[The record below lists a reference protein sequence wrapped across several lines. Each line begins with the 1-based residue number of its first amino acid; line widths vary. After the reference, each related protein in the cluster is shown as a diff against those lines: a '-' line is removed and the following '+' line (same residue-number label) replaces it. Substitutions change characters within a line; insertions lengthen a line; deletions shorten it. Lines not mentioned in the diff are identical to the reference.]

1 LFWPQTA
8 ASALLSGYRKIA
20 SGALVGTGW
29 VTNLVSTR
37 NSGFGAMNRRM
48 VMVLSLGVLSL
59 SLVAIV
65 LARRVNTLGEAYTAL
80 QRRASQPYRGYVV
93 PTVTAPTLAGDSMIV
108 GETRDS
114 NSVQVV
120 YVFTTTCPYC
130 RATLPI
136 WDAVTDSARRLYGS
150 SVQVVAMSLDSTHVT
165 ARYAESNQLAY
176 PVAFF
181 PDWKAA
187 RHYRARVVP
196 QTLVLN
202 RIGEVL
208 YAHIGQLSAG
218 PGLDSLYAAVA
229 AGLAPRSSV
238 AAMDLPQSPP

>member
-1 LFWPQTA
+1 
-8 ASALLSGYRKIA
+8 
-20 SGALVGTGW
+20 
-29 VTNLVSTR
+29 
-37 NSGFGAMNRRM
+37 MNRRI
-48 VMVLSLGVLSL
+48 VVSLCLGVLSL

-65 LARRVNTLGEAYTAL
+65 LARRVNALSEAYTAL
-80 QRRASQPYRGYVV
+80 QKRASQPYRGYVV
-93 PTVTAPTLAGDSMIV
+93 PTVNASTIGGDSLIV

-114 NSVQVV
+114 NSVQVL

-136 WDAVTDSARRLYGS
+136 WDAVSDSTNRLYGS
-150 SVQVVAMSLDSTHVT
+150 RVQVVGMSLDSMRVT
-165 ARYAESNQLAY
+165 AKYAEANQLTY

-218 PGLDSLYAAVA
+218 PGLDSLYTAVA
-229 AGLAPRSSV
+229 AGLTPRSSV
-238 AAMDLPQSPP
+238 TAVEVPQSTP